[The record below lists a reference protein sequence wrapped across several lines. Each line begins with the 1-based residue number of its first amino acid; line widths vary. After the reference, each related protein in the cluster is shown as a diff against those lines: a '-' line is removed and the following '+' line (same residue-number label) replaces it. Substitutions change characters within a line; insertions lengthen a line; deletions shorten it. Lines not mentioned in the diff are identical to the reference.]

1 MQRKQWTHHGGR
13 KGPAPSPERCPSPA
27 VGGRGVSEAPPVGRP
42 RGACHPGE
50 GRKGERRVVCSRRL
64 ELGGLP
70 AERFDRLLER
80 LEELERLLR
89 REGDG
94 RGAVEARQQRALLVR
109 HLADERAPGEGG
121 CDGGLARAAAVRLL
135 LLRPLSPPPTPCRS
149 AASRAPHRLR
159 LVMVLHHG
167 AHELQL
173 VEQRL
178 EPAGRRDGKTHLWR
192 AAAALRRRRESGDL
206 LACEADRPRAVALL
220 EAEGAHCARRGALVR
235 ESGDQVLV
243 RPLERARRRTAQQ
256 LRPP

>member
-109 HLADERAPGEGG
+109 HLADERAP
-121 CDGGLARAAAVRLL
+121 
-135 LLRPLSPPPTPCRS
+135 
-149 AASRAPHRLR
+149 HRLR

-178 EPAGRRDGKTHLWR
+178 QPAGRRDGKTHLWR